1 MLDQNLAT
9 QLRQLL
15 GNLKRPIELL
25 TTVEAD
31 ATDATSRETL
41 ELCAEIAEMSELV
54 TTREA
59 EGEERA
65 DRAPSFRIQAAAD
78 TSSAVTFAGLP
89 MGHEFTSL
97 VLALLNIG
105 GHPSKAAAET
115 IEQIRRIEGTHR
127 FETFFS
133 QSCQNCPDVVQA
145 LDLMATLNPNITHVA
160 IDGSAF
166 PEEADERGVMAVP
179 TVFLDGEDFGSGRMT
194 LEEIVERIDTGA
206 AEAAAAR
213 LADADP
219 YEVLVLGGGPAGST
233 AAIYAARKGIRTGLV
248 AERMGGQVNDTMS
261 IENVSGTSH
270 TEGPKLAA
278 DLERHVNDYEV
289 ELVKS
294 QEAVGVTP
302 AEAEGGYHS
311 VELASGTTL
320 RSRSLVIATGASWRT
335 MGVPG
340 EEEYR
345 NKGVT
350 FCPHCDGPLF
360 KGKRVA
366 VIGGGNSGVEAAID
380 LAGIVGHVTVLE
392 FMDSMRADQVLQD
405 KLRSLPN
412 VDIVLGAATKEVVG
426 DGSRVTGLAYEERAT
441 GESHQLELEGVF
453 VQIGLVPNSAFLKES
468 GVELT
473 DRGEVVI
480 DGRGA
485 TNVPGIFAAGDVS
498 TVPYKQIVV
507 AFGSGSTA
515 SLSAFDHLIR
525 TSAPADEPAS
535 ETAAATKVVDS
546 ENEPTDVADLADAN
560 S

>member
-1 MLDQNLAT
+1 MLDQNLAN

-15 GNLKRPIELL
+15 GNLQRPVELL
-25 TTVEAD
+25 TTVEPG
-31 ATDATSRETL
+31 ATDKVSQDTL
-41 ELCAEIAEMSELV
+41 ALCAEIAEMSDLV
-54 TTREA
+54 TAREA
-59 EGEERA
+59 EGDERA
-65 DRAPSFRIQAAAD
+65 ERSPSFTIRAAEDHA
-78 TSSAVTFAGLP
+78 SAVTFAGLP

-105 GHPSKAAAET
+105 GHPSKAAVDT
-115 IEQIRRIEGTHR
+115 LEQIKDIEGEHR

-166 PEEADERGVMAVP
+166 PDEADERGVMAVP
-179 TVFLDGEDFGSGRMT
+179 TVFHNGEDFGSGRMT
-194 LEEIVERIDTGA
+194 LEEIIERVDTGA
-206 AEAAAAR
+206 AEKAAAR
-213 LADADP
+213 LAEADP

-261 IENVSGTSH
+261 IENVTGTSH

-278 DLERHVNDYEV
+278 EMERHVNDYEV
-289 ELVKS
+289 DLVKS
-294 QEAVGVTP
+294 QQAVGVTT
-302 AEAEGGYHS
+302 AEQEGGYHS
-311 VELASGTTL
+311 VELASGATL
-320 RSRSLVIATGASWRT
+320 RTRSLVVATGASWRT

-412 VDIVLGAATKEVVG
+412 VDIVLGAATQEVLG
-426 DGSRVTGLAYEERAT
+426 DGSRVTGLTYQDRAT
-441 GESHQLELEGVF
+441 EEVHELELEGIF
-453 VQIGLVPNSAFLKES
+453 VQIGLVPNSAFLQES

-473 DRGEVVI
+473 PRGEVVI
-480 DGRGA
+480 DERGA

-498 TVPYKQIVV
+498 TTPYKQIVV

-525 TSAPADEPAS
+525 TSAPADQSAAD
-535 ETAAATKVVDS
+535 TAAGTKVVDA
-546 ENEPTDVADLADAN
+546 EDEPTDVADTVT
-560 S
+560 SK

>member
-1 MLDQNLAT
+1 MLDQNLAN

-15 GNLKRPIELL
+15 GNLQRPVELL
-25 TTVEAD
+25 TTVEPG
-31 ATDATSRETL
+31 ATDKVSQDTL
-41 ELCAEIAEMSELV
+41 ALCAEIAEMSDLV
-54 TTREA
+54 TAREA
-59 EGEERA
+59 EGDERA
-65 DRAPSFRIQAAAD
+65 ERSPSFTIRAAEDHA
-78 TSSAVTFAGLP
+78 SAVTFAGLP

-105 GHPSKAAAET
+105 GHPSKAAVDT
-115 IEQIRRIEGTHR
+115 LEQIKDIEGEHR

-166 PEEADERGVMAVP
+166 PDEADERGVMAVP
-179 TVFLDGEDFGSGRMT
+179 TVFHNGEDFGSGRMT
-194 LEEIVERIDTGA
+194 LEEIIERVDTGA
-206 AEAAAAR
+206 AEKAAAR
-213 LADADP
+213 LAEADP

-261 IENVSGTSH
+261 IENVTGTSH

-278 DLERHVNDYEV
+278 EMERHVNDYEV
-289 ELVKS
+289 DLVKS
-294 QEAVGVTP
+294 QQAVGVTT
-302 AEAEGGYHS
+302 AEQEGGYHS
-311 VELASGTTL
+311 VELASGATL
-320 RSRSLVIATGASWRT
+320 RTRSLVVATGASWRT

-412 VDIVLGAATKEVVG
+412 VDIVLGAATQEVLG
-426 DGSRVTGLAYEERAT
+426 DGSRVTGLTFQDRAT
-441 GESHQLELEGVF
+441 EEVHELELEGIF
-453 VQIGLVPNSAFLKES
+453 VQIGLVPNSAFLQES

-473 DRGEVVI
+473 PRGEVVI
-480 DGRGA
+480 DERGA

-498 TVPYKQIVV
+498 TTPYKQIVV

-525 TSAPADEPAS
+525 TSAPADQSAA
-535 ETAAATKVVDS
+535 ETAAGTKVVDA
-546 ENEPTDVADLADAN
+546 EDEPTDVADTVT
-560 S
+560 SK